1 MMIYVVST
9 CIPDRGE
16 KPCQPNVFATL
27 AEAESFADQML
38 RNEWDTAALE
48 DDDGNALPYP
58 GDWREANDAIAA
70 SYDDGSWGEW
80 DLTSH
85 EVPGPAHDALA
96 QMRAYVEKVAGWTM
110 LEDEYNAE
118 TPEGEMLRDQYD
130 DIEEYRSDIDD
141 DRLLSDFADLQGL
154 IGEAREL
161 IAGLPHVTPDAVPAA
176 PHTPEPG
183 WRAIAGSLVGLA
195 AGRAEEMES
204 AVGEGGDA
212 WSQEEA
218 DEAWSAVEAA
228 RAAFAGSPAPQ
239 TPDASALMLD
249 ALRLAAERIEMNNY
263 GGEEDE
269 HLAVIRAA
277 IATGEA

>member
-1 MMIYVVST
+1 MMIHVVST

-27 AEAESFADQML
+27 AEAEAFADQML

-58 GDWREANDAIAA
+58 GDWRAANDAIAA

-85 EVPGPAHDALA
+85 KVASPAHDALA
-96 QMRAYVEKVAGWTM
+96 QMRAAYSVLHDRVSPIVEGDVVWSEAERAALADM
-110 LEDEYNAE
+110 LE
-118 TPEGEMLRDQYD
+118 TCC
-130 DIEEYRSDIDD
+130 
-141 DRLLSDFADLQGL
+141 
-154 IGEAREL
+154 
-161 IAGLPHVTPDAVPAA
+161 
-176 PHTPEPG
+176 
-183 WRAIAGSLVGLA
+183 
-195 AGRAEEMES
+195 
-204 AVGEGGDA
+204 
-212 WSQEEA
+212 EA
-218 DEAWSAVEAA
+218 DA
-228 RAAFAGSPAPQ
+228 RAAAVLAGQDAPDASPSAPQ
-239 TPDASALMLD
+239 MPDASALMLA

-277 IATGEA
+277 IAAANGEA